1 MRKLPYFTGSTG
13 RPMRALLA
21 AIVVLGMAG
30 EGVALAQ
37 PMPPADVGSAPVQL
51 AQAQRRGGLLD
62 FLFGPR
68 LLQPFRGRQP
78 TVPPAQL
85 KPSAPRQP
93 AVPTVQVE
101 PKDPDAK
108 KVLVLGDFI
117 AAGLAWGLDQTWA
130 EEPKLV
136 VVDRSNNASGLVRAD
151 YYDWNAALLKILNEE
166 KPEIVVI
173 EIGAND
179 RQRMRVDGKTYPPNS
194 DVWEAT
200 YKKRIAGIV
209 DTLKVYGRPFFW
221 VGAPPM
227 RDDGATT
234 DMTHFNDLFK
244 AKTTEAGGH
253 FVDIWNGFADEDGNY
268 ISSGPD
274 VDGQLRA
281 LRTGDGI
288 NFTRAGRLKLAF
300 YVDRDIK
307 RQTGIGSGGIDL
319 LTSSNQTSHI
329 EIGPD
334 GKKRLVGPVIS
345 LSDPLPGASLQLA
358 GSADERQLDQS
369 ESPQFRL
376 IVSGES
382 PPSMPGRADNFT
394 WPPGPQA
401 APRTEATASAQ

>member
-37 PMPPADVGSAPVQL
+37 PMLPADVGSAPVQL